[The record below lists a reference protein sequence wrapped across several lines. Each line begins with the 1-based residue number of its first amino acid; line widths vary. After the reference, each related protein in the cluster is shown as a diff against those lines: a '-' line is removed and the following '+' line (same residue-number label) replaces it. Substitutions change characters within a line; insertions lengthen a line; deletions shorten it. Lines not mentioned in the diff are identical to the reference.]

1 MHQIEERRQ
10 PVDVV
15 ELPGQRRG
23 QVEAEAVDVH
33 LQHPV
38 PQRVHDQLQR
48 VRVAG
53 VEAVAG
59 AGEVLVEL
67 QVPVEESVVRGVV
80 DAAEVDRRTEVVA
93 LGGVVVDD
101 VEDHLDA
108 GLVKGPDHGLEL
120 RDGAARVLVRRVL
133 VVRCEEAECVVAPVV
148 SQSKVEQAV
157 VVQEL
162 VHRHE
167 FDRGDVQR
175 FEVVDDRRM
184 AQARVGAA

>member
-1 MHQIEERRQ
+1 MPRKLI
-10 PVDVV
+10 V
-15 ELPGQRRG
+15 G
-23 QVEAEAVDVH
+23 
-33 LQHPV
+33 
-38 PQRVHDQLQR
+38 
-48 VRVAG
+48 
-53 VEAVAG
+53 
-59 AGEVLVEL
+59 
-67 QVPVEESVVRGVV
+67 
-80 DAAEVDRRTEVVA
+80 TEVVA

-108 GLVKGPDHGLEL
+108 GLVKRPDHGLEL

-184 AQARVGAA
+184 AQAGVGAA